1 MVTTENLYEMKYKKF
16 VEERLEALPL
26 QNRIE
31 KFVDDVKSITR
42 LNDFGKYLTFL
53 LELNT
58 YTLNVDRNFSIFC

>member
-31 KFVDDVKSITR
+31 KFVDDVKV
-42 LNDFGKYLTFL
+42 LQD
-53 LELNT
+53 
-58 YTLNVDRNFSIFC
+58 

>member
-1 MVTTENLYEMKYKKF
+1 MVTTENLYEMKHKKF

-58 YTLNVDRNFSIFC
+58 YTLNVDRNFSIFR

>member
-1 MVTTENLYEMKYKKF
+1 MVVYPLIFAIRTAIGYYRNLYEMKYKKF

-42 LNDFGKYLTFL
+42 LND
-53 LELNT
+53 LE
-58 YTLNVDRNFSIFC
+58 SI